1 MNFYSRL
8 LSLCQSNDIKITS
21 LLTELGLSKGN
32 LTNWKKGTIPNGDVL
47 IKLAQY
53 FKVSVDY
60 LLGQTEHKH
69 KTTSLDNIG
78 NLSIDYPN
86 ELIEV
91 PIEISFSE
99 DKLKNFFLS
108 PETFYSVIDNI
119 KNIAAK
125 SGVHIDDISQKQK
138 DEFKDIASQLN
149 PNEKI
154 LVCNYMKFILSQRA
168 KDEEN
173 NK

>member
-47 IKLAQY
+47 IKIAQY

-60 LLGQTEHKH
+60 LLGQTEHKY
-69 KTTSLDNIG
+69 KTTSLDNLD

-91 PIEISFSE
+91 PIEFSITE
-99 DKLKNFFLS
+99 DKMKEFFLS
-108 PETFYSVIDNI
+108 PQKFNAILDELKKIVSD
-119 KNIAAK
+119 
-125 SGVHIDDISQKQK
+125 SGLSISPSPTQEQR
-138 DEFKDIASQLN
+138 DEFTELLEDCSSSEMELIKSYI
-149 PNEKI
+149 
-154 LVCNYMKFILSQRA
+154 KFVKSQRSP
-168 KDEEN
+168 K
-173 NK
+173 